1 MEANLW
7 MIPAAG
13 ALALVFAYVKS
24 AWINKQSA
32 GNETMSTIAN
42 NIREGAMAFL
52 SAEYKKLAI
61 FVAVVAVL
69 LAYANNGRTDSH
81 ALIAVAFIVVQ
92 SVRVWRDSSVCAL
105 RPQRTSG
112 RRMRRKMAAPALDVA
127 FSGGAVMGMSVVGL
141 ALVGLG
147 GLFLLLAV
155 QTLSA
160 AAWRM
165 LRA

>member
-81 ALIAVAFIVVQ
+81 ALSQPHYRRCNLFG
-92 SVRVWRDSSVCAL
+92 SPDSSVKRDRSERPDGECGAKYRL
-105 RPQRTSG
+105 RLTLQHSGGVMGRPWSVSHFIRRTFPSWRYRHY
-112 RRMRRKMAAPALDVA
+112 RRQHENAASRRK
-127 FSGGAVMGMSVVGL
+127 F
-141 ALVGLG
+141 
-147 GLFLLLAV
+147 
-155 QTLSA
+155 
-160 AAWRM
+160 
-165 LRA
+165 